1 MWPSHGT
8 AQATNFDELKHC
20 CIKTLFPPLFSPGR
34 PCLPGS
40 QEKPRSTI
48 RNLVSGV
55 ECRLHKAKSG
65 NTPSVN
71 FQKLHSFVSN
81 LQFCRQASVLE
92 QWDFF
97 LLHFRNAP
105 LPPLSIQGSRVAKRA
120 ALCGQRALP
129 TVAVACPGACWSWVR
144 CPMATGVL
152 AGTPQLKPL
161 TEGQRLSAAEV
172 HMLSL
177 PAALSRRTGNLL
189 TICRPSHTLGSIGC
203 KVTPE
208 IPWASKGICT
218 SW

>member
-40 QEKPRSTI
+40 QEEPRSTI

-55 ECRLHKAKSG
+55 ECWLHKTNSG
-65 NTPSVN
+65 NIPSLN
-71 FQKLHSFVSN
+71 FQKLHVCFKLAVLQTGQCSPGTVGFLSLSFQKCPPPPAVHLG
-81 LQFCRQASVLE
+81 LQCCSASRAV
-92 QWDFF
+92 WIAG
-97 LLHFRNAP
+97 AP
-105 LPPLSIQGSRVAKRA
+105 HCGRGLSWSRVH
-120 ALCGQRALP
+120 
-129 TVAVACPGACWSWVR
+129 

-152 AGTPQLKPL
+152 AGTPQLRPL
-161 TEGQRLSAAEV
+161 TGGQSLSAAEV

-189 TICRPSHTLGSIGC
+189 TLCTPSHTLGSIGC

-208 IPWASKGICT
+208 IPWASRGICT